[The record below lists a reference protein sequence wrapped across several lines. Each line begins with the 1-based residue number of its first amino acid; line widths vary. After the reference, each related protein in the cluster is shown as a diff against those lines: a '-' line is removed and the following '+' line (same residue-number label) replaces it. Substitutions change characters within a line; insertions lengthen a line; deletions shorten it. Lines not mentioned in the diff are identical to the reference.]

1 MTKFHNSF
9 KSKLFPIRKQTQEK
23 RRPLNLDARL
33 KLLTPKQLLQRLPIT
48 VTQVKTG
55 NTSEKLFNEIRQI
68 IYFLYRAK

>member
-33 KLLTPKQLLQRLPIT
+33 KLLTPKQMLQRLPIT
-48 VTQVKTG
+48 LT
-55 NTSEKLFNEIRQI
+55 
-68 IYFLYRAK
+68 